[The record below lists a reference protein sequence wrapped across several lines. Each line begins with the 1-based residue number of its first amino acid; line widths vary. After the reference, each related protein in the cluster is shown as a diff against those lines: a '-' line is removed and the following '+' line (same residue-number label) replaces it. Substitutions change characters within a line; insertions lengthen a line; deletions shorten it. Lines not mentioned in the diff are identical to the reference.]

1 MLDQL
6 KLQSWGSGDGF
17 ISCFPHRPESLCSA
31 MHHPYKKIQAWMAYI
46 YNSSAW
52 GREEWRQ
59 QFSNWWV
66 TGSVTKSA
74 SKIRGD
80 RSRTSRHLMLTHG
93 LLAHT
98 HMHMTTY
105 VHHVHV
111 IIWRR
116 GYKKNLT
123 DIGILWQNRN
133 HICLTTSPEGGHLP
147 RAYVTR
153 VGQGQFYGASHYSLR
168 CYRELFSAMAHS
180 QVLRKDPYDVLSE
193 YNPDLSTSTAPPL
206 TKS

>member
-1 MLDQL
+1 MLHQL

-17 ISCFPHRPESLCSA
+17 ISCFPHRPESLCSD
-31 MHHPYKKIQAWMAYI
+31 MHHPYKKFRHGWHTSITPVLGEGKSGDSSSPTGELQVQRQSLRQKWEEIDQGHQDIWCWHMA
-46 YNSSAW
+46 S
-52 GREEWRQ
+52 
-59 QFSNWWV
+59 
-66 TGSVTKSA
+66 
-74 SKIRGD
+74 
-80 RSRTSRHLMLTHG
+80 L
-93 LLAHT
+93 HT

-123 DIGILWQNRN
+123 EIGILWQNRN

-153 VGQGQFYGASHYSLR
+153 VGQGQSYGASHYPLR

-193 YNPDLSTSTAPPL
+193 YNPDLSTSTASPL